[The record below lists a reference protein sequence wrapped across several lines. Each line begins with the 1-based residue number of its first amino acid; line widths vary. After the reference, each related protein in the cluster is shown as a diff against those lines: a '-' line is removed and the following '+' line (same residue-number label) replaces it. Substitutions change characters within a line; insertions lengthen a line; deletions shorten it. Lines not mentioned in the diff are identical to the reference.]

1 MKEKLGSIR
10 VAFSTFRK
18 KPQEWYYIREVFYND
33 KRVHYDIIPAK
44 NFSNIDD
51 QLQQF
56 WRRYDMDNPLPYKK
70 GQRACNRRNDSGNHI
85 GFFRK
90 MRLKLLQFK
99 LKLMKIAL

>member
-10 VAFSTFRK
+10 VEFSTFRK

-44 NFSNIDD
+44 NFRNIDD

-56 WRRYDMDNPLPYKK
+56 WKRYDMDNPLSYKK
-70 GQRACNRRNDSGNHI
+70 SQCACKGSDNACNHI

-90 MRLKLLQFK
+90 MRLKLLQRCD
-99 LKLMKIAL
+99 LLSKI